1 MIKPS
6 LSLLAALLLP
16 PLAALHAASEPAP
29 KKPNFVFILVD
40 DMPYAGP
47 SITGNP
53 VLETPH
59 LDRIAKQGMV
69 FSRAYTEPLCGPSRA
84 TLTPSGHD

>member
-1 MIKPS
+1 MIKPI
-6 LSLLAALLLP
+6 LSLLPALLLA

-47 SITGNP
+47 ERDRQSGARDTAPGSDRETGHGLLP
-53 VLETPH
+53 RLH
-59 LDRIAKQGMV
+59 
-69 FSRAYTEPLCGPSRA
+69 RAVVRAEPCHAYAVRA
-84 TLTPSGHD
+84 